1 LDCPNCG
8 SSNEPGRKF
17 CGECGTPLAAACPAC
32 GSANAPGVKFC
43 GQCGVDLRAAA
54 PPTNAAAVNVAA
66 APTAERRLVSVLFAD
81 LVGFTA
87 ISEVRDAEIVREL
100 LSRYFETA
108 RQIIGSYGGTIEKFI
123 GDAVMAVWGT
133 PAAHED
139 DAERAVRSALDL
151 VEAVRNIGQE
161 IGADLQLRAGVLT
174 GEAAVTLGA
183 EGEGMVAGD
192 LVNTASRLQSVA
204 QPGTVLVGES
214 TFEAA
219 AGAVAFEPAGDH
231 ALKGKAA
238 PVPAFRAL
246 RVVARRGGSG
256 RSEQLEGPFVGR
268 APELRM
274 LKDFHA
280 ATAAE
285 RRPRLVSIIGQG
297 GIGKSR
303 LVWEFQ
309 KYIDGVTE
317 VVYWHQGRS
326 PAYGEGISFW
336 ALAEMVRSRA
346 SIIESDDSGVA
357 RAKLSATL
365 DEWISD
371 EAERRWM
378 EPHLVH
384 LLGLE
389 TGDGDRQPERESM
402 FTAWRVFFERI
413 AEQGVVVLV
422 FEDLQ
427 WADDGLLD
435 FIDHI
440 LEWSRERPIYL
451 ISLAR
456 PELLDRRS
464 TWGAGRRNFTSLVL
478 EPLGTDEMRDLLSG
492 LVPGLPKPVIERIL
506 ERAEGIPLYAV
517 ETVRMLMA
525 QGQVIHEDGE
535 FRPVGDLSQLSVPAS
550 LHALIASRLDGLEAA
565 NRSLLQAASVIGKT
579 FSVEALAAVS
589 GQVPEEVAAQLRDL
603 VRREMLA
610 VELDPRSPE
619 QGQYSFVQGLVRE
632 VAYGT
637 LARRDRRRLHISAA
651 RYFETLLD
659 EGIAGALAEHYVSAY
674 KAQPEGP
681 EGEAV
686 AAQARVA
693 LRGAADRARS
703 LGSFIQATRFLVQAL
718 EVTTD
723 PDEQRELHAAAAEA
737 GFNAGMIAEP
747 IAHAATALELARANG
762 DRRVLMSA
770 MEIYS
775 RTRWLEGRAA
785 ESLALLEPALE
796 EYRELADSPEYIRL
810 AAQLAITYLLLGRN
824 QDVLRIVDETLPI
837 AERLEL
843 TRETLELL
851 ITRGPALAG
860 LGRLQEAIATLEG
873 GMAMAARK
881 GLPVVEIRARVNLSY
896 AAAGDD
902 PQFGYRIA
910 RDGWELVKH
919 LGMRGWFYML
929 SNVAEFAVRVGDWSW
944 VVAELEDAVAT
955 LETDLTA
962 RLRRAEIRGLQG
974 IDVEA
979 DLQDVADRL
988 ADATEIQVQ
997 SSIDEVR
1004 AIVALAHGEAPS
1016 ALDFAR
1022 RSYQRNIAP
1031 DATALQ
1037 TAARAAAWIGGAQ
1050 AVRDALAHQE
1060 RLPGRISAAARHEAG
1075 ASLAALD
1082 GRRAE
1087 AVAGYAE
1094 AGRRWRELG
1103 LEFEAALCVLTFI
1116 KLVGASDP
1124 TARAAV
1130 DETRAF
1136 FERVGALPLLD
1147 RLSEAMGSPV
1157 VEHDAGTVIERAE
1170 APSAARDA

>member
-1 LDCPNCG
+1 M
-8 SSNEPGRKF
+8 
-17 CGECGTPLAAACPAC
+17 PLAASCPAC
-32 GSANAPGVKFC
+32 GAGNAPGVKFC
-43 GQCGVDLRAAA
+43 GQCGTDLRTAAA
-54 PPTNAAAVNVAA
+54 ASIEPAA
-66 APTAERRLVSVLFAD
+66 APTSERRLVSVLFAD
-81 LVGFTA
+81 LVGFTTL
-87 ISEVRDAEIVREL
+87 SESRDAELVREL

-133 PAAHED
+133 PSAHED
-139 DAERAVRSALDL
+139 DAERAVRSGLDL
-151 VEAVRNIGQE
+151 VEAVRSIGQE

-204 QPGTVLVGES
+204 PPGTVLVGES
-214 TFEAA
+214 TFQAA
-219 AGAVAFEPAGDH
+219 SGAVAFEPAGDQM
-231 ALKGKAA
+231 LKGKAA
-238 PVPAFRAL
+238 PVPAHRAL

-256 RSEQLEGPFVGR
+256 RSDQLEAPFVGR

-274 LKDFHA
+274 LKDFHV
-280 ATAAE
+280 ATTAE

-326 PAYGEGISFW
+326 PAYGDGISFW

-346 SIIESDDSGVA
+346 SIAEADDPAVA
-357 RAKLSATL
+357 RTKLSVTL
-365 DEWISD
+365 DEWVTD
-371 EAERRWM
+371 LAERRWM
-378 EPHLVH
+378 EPHLVQ

-389 TGDGDRQPERESM
+389 SGDSERRPDRESL
-402 FTAWRVFFERI
+402 FAAWRVFFERI
-413 AEQGVVVLV
+413 AERGVVVLV

-435 FIDHI
+435 FIDHV

-456 PELLDRRS
+456 PELLDRRGN
-464 TWGAGRRNFTSLVL
+464 WGAGRRNFTSLVL
-478 EPLGTDEMRDLLSG
+478 EPLGAHEMRELLAG
-492 LVPGLPKPVIERIL
+492 LVPGLPEPAIERIL
-506 ERAEGIPLYAV
+506 ERAEGVPLYAV
-517 ETVRMLMA
+517 ETVRMLLA
-525 QGQVIHEDGE
+525 EGLVVPHDGAY
-535 FRPVGDLSQLSVPAS
+535 RPVGDLSKLSVPAS

-565 NRSLLQAASVIGKT
+565 DRSLLQAASVIGKM
-579 FSVEALAAVS
+579 FSVDALAAVS
-589 GQVPEEVAAQLRDL
+589 SQNPDAVAAQLRDL
-603 VRREMLA
+603 VRREMLTLEA
-610 VELDPRSPE
+610 DPRSPE

-651 RYFETLLD
+651 RYFETLVD
-659 EGIAGALAEHYVSAY
+659 EGIAGALAEHYISAY

-703 LGSFIQATRFLVQAL
+703 LGSFVQATRFLEQAL

-723 PDEQRELHAAAAEA
+723 ADDERELHAAAAEA
-737 GFNAGMIAEP
+737 GFNAGLIAEP
-747 IAHAATALELARANG
+747 IAHAATALELARATG

-770 MEIYS
+770 MDLYS

-785 ESLALLEPALE
+785 ESLALLEPAHV
-796 EYRELADSPEYIRL
+796 EYRDLAESPEFIRL

-824 QDVLRIVDETLPI
+824 QDVLRVVDETLPI

-843 TRETLELL
+843 TRETLELI

-860 LGRLQEAIATLEG
+860 LGRLQESIAVLEG
-873 GMAMAARK
+873 AVAMAARH

-929 SNVAEFAVRVGDWSW
+929 SNAAEFAVRVGDWSW
-944 VVAELEDAVAT
+944 ALTELEEAVAT

-974 IDVEA
+974 ADVE
-979 DLQDVADRL
+979 DDIQDVADRL

-1004 AIVALAHGEAPS
+1004 AIVALAAGEAPR
-1016 ALDFAR
+1016 ALDYAR
-1022 RSYQRNIAP
+1022 RAYQRNIAP

-1037 TAARAAAWIGGAQ
+1037 TAARASAWIG
-1050 AVRDALAHQE
+1050 DAREVTAALTHQE
-1060 RLPGRISAAARHEAG
+1060 RLPGRVSAAARHEATS
-1075 ASLAALD
+1075 SLAALE
-1082 GRRAE
+1082 GRRVE
-1087 AVAGYAE
+1087 AVAGYAD
-1094 AGRRWRELG
+1094 ALRQWRELG
-1103 LEFEAALCVLTFI
+1103 LEFEAAMCSLTFV
-1116 KLVGASDP
+1116 KLVGARDP
-1124 TARAAV
+1124 TARAAA
-1130 DETRAF
+1130 DDARTF
-1136 FERVGALPLLD
+1136 FDRVGAQPLVGLLD
-1147 RLSEAMGSPV
+1147 DAMRSAPPQS
-1157 VEHDAGTVIERAE
+1157 DAPAVAERAE
-1170 APSAARDA
+1170 APRSAAVPDRES